1 MAGISRFRGWLGLI
15 GEVDLRPIR
24 AEAEQSLEIAIVTK
38 DIETGE
44 YLAEQLRID
53 PDRPGRD
60 ANTPV
65 VIFSPAQ
72 LSAALTA
79 DLLILVL
86 DENEYEAIYQAD
98 ILQKWRTA
106 GKRVIVIINESLQVS
121 AESTKEQRVIPTA
134 GGRLARI
141 ISGSVY
147 NQDFIHNLL
156 IPPVL
161 AIMPERQLA
170 LARNF
175 PLFRGEVAR
184 RLINDT
190 SASNAAYSLTTGL
203 AEIIPILTIPLNI
216 ADMIILT
223 KAQAFLV
230 YRLGL
235 ALGMPLEWQS
245 YLTEF
250 GGVLG
255 AGFFWR
261 QIARMMVGF
270 IPAYGIIPKVAVSYS
285 GTYVVGQVVYQ
296 WYLTGRHLSGNR
308 IRSLYTE
315 TLQNGRL
322 LAANLFARRLSLPKL
337 RRKQQTAKSASKE
350 PTEPLPKERFNFRK
364 DSRTSSRQE
373 RICTKCGKTS
383 RIDAVFCQYCGTP
396 FSIEQ
401 KSLNDSN

>member
-1 MAGISRFRGWLGLI
+1 MAGLSRFRSWLSLI

-24 AEAEQSLEIAIVTK
+24 AEAEKSLEIAIVSK
-38 DIETGE
+38 DNEAAQ

-60 ANTPV
+60 ANAPV
-65 VIFSPAQ
+65 VIFSPEN
-72 LSAALTA
+72 LSNALISDLIILILDETELEDLYRA
-79 DLLILVL
+79 DLL
-86 DENEYEAIYQAD
+86 N
-98 ILQKWRTA
+98 KWRTA
-106 GKRVIVIINESLQVS
+106 GNRAIVIFNETMQVS
-121 AESTKEQRVIPTA
+121 DGTAKEHRVIPTA
-134 GGRLARI
+134 GGRTARM

-147 NQDFIHNLL
+147 DKEFINNQLV
-156 IPPVL
+156 PAGL
-161 AIMPERQLA
+161 AIMPEMQMA
-170 LARNF
+170 LARKF
-175 PLFRGEVAR
+175 PLFRSEVAR

-190 SASNAAYSLTTGL
+190 STSNAAYSLTTGL

-250 GGVLG
+250 SGVLG

-285 GTYVVGQVVYQ
+285 GTYVVGQIVHQ
-296 WYLTGRHLSGNR
+296 WYLTGRHLSGSR
-308 IRSLYTE
+308 IRGIYTQA
-315 TLQNGRL
+315 LQNGRL
-322 LAANLFARRLSLPKL
+322 LAANLFARRLSLPRL
-337 RRKQQTAKSASKE
+337 RRKQQPATTNIDE
-350 PTEPLPKERFNFRK
+350 PTATLQRKRFSLRRGSK
-364 DSRTSSRQE
+364 APIPQE
-373 RICTKCGKTS
+373 KLCRECGKPS
-383 RIDAVFCQYCGTP
+383 RVDAIFCQFCGTP
-396 FSIEQ
+396 FSAEQ
-401 KSLNDSN
+401 ISLSENK